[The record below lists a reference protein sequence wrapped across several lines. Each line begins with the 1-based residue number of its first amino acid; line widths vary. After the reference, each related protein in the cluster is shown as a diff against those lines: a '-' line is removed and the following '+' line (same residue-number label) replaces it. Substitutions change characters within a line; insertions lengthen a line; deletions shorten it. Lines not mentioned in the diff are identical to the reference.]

1 MSEPLRAL
9 IVDDEFQSRNLLSK
23 LLSGHHDQVHLVAQ
37 ASNQEEAMISI
48 RDCKPD
54 LVFLDI
60 MLNDGT
66 GFDLLNN
73 LENIPFEVVFTTA
86 YDQYALKAFKFN
98 AIDYLLKPIDP
109 DELQAA
115 ILKARHKMET
125 HLRTTPEQLENL
137 YKTIKS
143 PTSLEKKIAIP
154 TSDGFLIQN
163 LDDILYCQASGNY
176 TQFCLANKTRVLSS
190 YTLKQYDEMLSE
202 FNFFR
207 AHKSFLINLKHVN
220 QYRKGEG
227 GVVIMSDGMEIEI
240 SRRNKEP
247 FIRIFKG

>member
-1 MSEPLRAL
+1 MPEPLKAL

-23 LLSGHHDQVHLVAQ
+23 LLMGHPDQIQIVAQ
-37 ASNQEEAMISI
+37 ASNQEEALISI
-48 RDCKPD
+48 GEFQPD

-66 GFDLLNN
+66 GFDLLNK
-73 LENIPFEVVFTTA
+73 LEQISFEIVFTTA

-109 DELQAA
+109 DELLSA
-115 ILKARHKMET
+115 IIKARHKIET
-125 HLRTTPEQLENL
+125 QQRTTPEQLENL
-137 YKTIKS
+137 YRTIKS

-154 TSDGFLIQN
+154 TSDGFMIQN
-163 LDDILYCQASGNY
+163 LDDIIYCQASGNY
-176 TQFCLANKTRVLSS
+176 TQFCFTNKTKVLSS